1 MNLIPA
7 INQVPIQGESP
18 NPSPPSSPS
27 CGTPP
32 HASSAIEMI
41 QRAEMELLFLS
52 LSPKGKMFG

>member
-1 MNLIPA
+1 MDLIPA
-7 INQVPIQGESP
+7 INQVLIQGESLTP
-18 NPSPPSSPS
+18 LLPDPS
-27 CGTPP
+27 CGAPP